1 MRTGVFNFLEQDSV
15 HFGTPV
21 ADALRSEATQRGA
34 QRIFVVTSRSLN
46 RNTPAVRDAL
56 APIAP
61 RVVGLF
67 DECIEH
73 TPRETVIALAQAL
86 RAARAD
92 LVVSIGGGTVID
104 TVKVALVAL
113 AEGLTRIEQLDDWHL
128 RMAPDGSRV
137 VPQPRP
143 PPCRQI
149 AVPTTLSGAE
159 FSDLG
164 GCTDRRFGTK
174 QGYTGA
180 FIGAA
185 AVILDPRITVHT
197 PDRLWLSTGVR
208 AIDHAVE
215 ALCSVN
221 AQPLVDATSV
231 RALRLLARSLRCD
244 HDAPADQDA
253 PLDARLDARL
263 DAGSDAR
270 LDAHLDAHLDAR
282 LDAQL
287 GAWLA
292 AFSIRRTEYGASHG
306 LGHALGADAGV
317 PHGIT
322 SCVLLPTVMRFNA
335 EVCAAPM
342 AEIAAALAGASTGAD
357 AHLTAADQVEALIHR
372 LGLPTRIGQLG
383 VDRSRLALIAQKGM
397 ANPWVHSNPRPIR
410 DAAQLEALLQQAFD

>member
-1 MRTGVFNFLEQDSV
+1 MRTGVFNFLELDRV
-15 HFGTPV
+15 HFGTP
-21 ADALRSEATQRGA
+21 AAQALRSEADLRGA
-34 QRIFVVTSRSLN
+34 QRIVVVTSRSLN
-46 RNTPAVRDAL
+46 RHPDAVPQAL
-56 APIAP
+56 AGIQP
-61 RVVGLF
+61 RVVALF
-67 DECIEH
+67 DGCVEH
-73 TPRETVIALAQAL
+73 TPRATVIALAAL
-86 RAARAD
+86 LRQTQAD

-113 AEGLTRIEQLDDWHL
+113 AEGLTTIEQLDDWHM
-128 RMAPDGSRV
+128 RVAPDGSRV
-137 VPQPRP
+137 VPQPRT

-164 GCTDRRFGTK
+164 GCTDERHGTK

-180 FIGAA
+180 FVGAA

-221 AQPLVDATSV
+221 AQPLIDATSV
-231 RALRLLARSLRCD
+231 RALTLMARSLRRYVD
-244 HDAPADQDA
+244 DPSD
-253 PLDARLDARL
+253 LGARLDGQQA
-263 DAGSDAR
+263 
-270 LDAHLDAHLDAR
+270 
-282 LDAQL
+282 
-287 GAWLA
+287 AWLA
-292 AFSIRRTEYGASHG
+292 ATSIRRTEYGASHG

-335 EVCAAPM
+335 GACPGPLAEV
-342 AEIAAALAGASTGAD
+342 AAALGD
-357 AHLTAADQVEALIHR
+357 AHTPAADQVEALIGR

-383 VDRSRLALIAQKGM
+383 IDRARLPIIAQKAM
-397 ANPWVHSNPRPIR
+397 ANPWVRTNPQPLR
-410 DAAQLEALLQQAFD
+410 DVDAVAALLAQAW

>member
-1 MRTGVFNFLEQDSV
+1 MKTGVFEFLEQDRV
-15 HFGTPV
+15 HFGTPAV
-21 ADALRSEATQRGA
+21 DALHTEVTRRGA
-34 QRIFVVTSRSLN
+34 QRIFVVTGRSLN
-46 RNTPAVRDAL
+46 RKTDAVTQAL
-56 APIAP
+56 ARIQAQ
-61 RVVGLF
+61 VVGLF
-67 DECIEH
+67 DDCIEH
-73 TPRETVIALAQAL
+73 TPRDSVMAVASAV

-92 LVVSIGGGTVID
+92 LIVSIGGGTVID

-113 AEGLTRIEQLDDWHL
+113 AQGLTRIEQLDDWHM
-128 RMAPDGSRV
+128 RVAPDGSRV
-137 VPQPRP
+137 VPQPGP

-164 GCTDRRFGTK
+164 GCTDTRFGSK
-174 QGYTGA
+174 QGYAGA

-221 AQPLVDATSV
+221 AQPLIDATSV
-231 RALRLLARSLRCD
+231 RALALLGRALRRYRED
-244 HDAPADQDA
+244 PTD
-253 PLDARLDARL
+253 LD
-263 DAGSDAR
+263 G
-270 LDAHLDAHLDAR
+270 R
-282 LDAQL
+282 LDAQM

-292 AFSIRRTEYGASHG
+292 ATSIRRTEYGASHG

-322 SCVLLPTVMRFNA
+322 SCVLLPTVMRYNA
-335 EVCAAPM
+335 SACPAQM
-342 AEIAAALAGASTGAD
+342 AEIAAALGDPARP
-357 AHLTAADQVEALIHR
+357 AADQVEALIAG

-383 VDRSRLALIAQKGM
+383 LSQDRLALIAQKGM
-397 ANPWVHSNPRPIR
+397 ANPWVHSNPRPIT
-410 DAAQLEALLQQAFD
+410 DVAQLQALLQQAW